1 MNRDDYLNAVT
12 EYFYGGE
19 VMGEA
24 FFAAYLAR
32 EADKVRR
39 HKWGTLMQL
48 ETETKALLRPFIAN
62 LGLGIEEP
70 DVAARI
76 AEYASAYHAK
86 SWRQHMEEIADITSF
101 FLEKFH
107 GIAAAAPEQEQ
118 ATAQYMI
125 EHETAI
131 HDFARLELRGDARG
145 SLAGVVRQLRWPLP
159 EPTVCP

>member
-70 DVAARI
+70 ADVAARI

-101 FLEKFH
+101 FLEENFMASPLPRRQSRNRAD
-107 GIAAAAPEQEQ
+107 G
-118 ATAQYMI
+118 
-125 EHETAI
+125 AI
-131 HDFARLELRGDARG
+131 HDRA
-145 SLAGVVRQLRWPLP
+145 
-159 EPTVCP
+159 